1 MTGQGRLLTTVLL
14 LLICSIGLRTRQA
27 EAQSSQPGQAPSS
40 ASGEESS
47 QSAESGSSAETE
59 ETNPGVLEMPAVAG
73 PEELAPGPSRAT
85 ASYIIPAFQWTGYAD
100 TNGQG
105 GGRGSELE
113 TFSRFM
119 GRVSLRRV
127 RRRSAMDF
135 DYAGGASVY
144 NRRYK
149 ANPTTLSA
157 PVLMI
162 HRLGV
167 MQSLQRGRWALEMGD
182 NLTFLPES
190 PFGFAGFSGFESV
203 GARVGGA
210 GFINTN
216 PLLEPNQTIST
227 GSSRRIS
234 NVAMTQV
241 TYKAGRRSSIS
252 ATAAYGTLNFLGS
265 GFINSNNWLFL
276 GGYHFYLSRIDTL
289 SIAYVHSFTRFD
301 IRSRA
306 LPSASGESL
315 GRGVL
320 LSYGRS
326 LTGRL
331 SLQLSGGPTFTEFA
345 QPQGRIAKS
354 TRLSTYDSL
363 VYEFRTSGVNLS
375 FVRNSTGGS
384 GVLFGAE
391 SNVVRLGLDRQ
402 VSRSFSGNLEVGH
415 AFNQS
420 LGRTVQAGQSAGTTQ
435 SSRTGQRSK
444 FETWEAGVSL
454 SRRLMENT
462 SLFVNYHLEI
472 QSAII
477 PTCFVSNCGETLL
490 RHVGGIGINWSARPI
505 KLD

>member
-1 MTGQGRLLTTVLL
+1 MLVVEANAAALHELDDLGAAQRLVDLQEVVVARRHETAHAGPAQALL
-14 LLICSIGLRTRQA
+14 GELDPAPHALDDDGAEGAVAAGL
-27 EAQSSQPGQAPSS
+27 
-40 ASGEESS
+40 
-47 QSAESGSSAETE
+47 
-59 ETNPGVLEMPAVAG
+59 VLEGEQLVALADDRVLTAV
-73 PEELAPGPSRAT
+73 
-85 ASYIIPAFQWTGYAD
+85 
-100 TNGQG
+100 
-105 GGRGSELE
+105 
-113 TFSRFM
+113 
-119 GRVSLRRV
+119 
-127 RRRSAMDF
+127 
-135 DYAGGASVY
+135 
-144 NRRYK
+144 
-149 ANPTTLSA
+149 
-157 PVLMI
+157 
-162 HRLGV
+162 
-167 MQSLQRGRWALEMGD
+167 
-182 NLTFLPES
+182 
-190 PFGFAGFSGFESV
+190 
-203 GARVGGA
+203 
-210 GFINTN
+210 TN